1 MAGPLGKYGEE
12 RLARQ
17 KAAVKGAGG
26 LIGTG
31 LSFIPGV
38 GPALGA
44 GVKAVTGLITGDE
57 DMAATPMPKKDK
69 GAERDKKLD
78 AILAGLAAGQ
88 KKKEDPKKPKKPEDM
103 TPEERERRLR
113 EIERQ
118 RKAAARE
125 RAKHRGDWE
134 RRKKPPALTGTP

>member
-88 KKKEDPKKPKKPEDM
+88 KKK
-103 TPEERERRLR
+103 TPEEGERELG
-113 EIERQ
+113 ELERQ
-118 RKAAARE
+118 RKAAARK
-125 RAKHRGDWE
+125 RAALRGDWE
-134 RRKKPPALTGTP
+134 RRKKAQQDADMQPTRTP

>member
-44 GVKAVTGLITGDE
+44 GVKAITGLVAGDE
-57 DMAATPMPKKDK
+57 GMAATPMPKGDK

-78 AILAGLAAGQ
+78 AILASLSAEQ
-88 KKKEDPKKPKKPEDM
+88 KKKEGALGDQELLED
-103 TPEERERRLR
+103 
-113 EIERQ
+113 IERQ
-118 RKAAARE
+118 RNAAAAAR
-125 RAKHRGDWE
+125 AKLRGDWG
-134 RRKKPPALTGTP
+134 RRKKAREDAAMVALEPTRTP